1 MGSGKEENGTIEI
14 KIKDWKKRVGII
26 ILKICTQDSS
36 IIKRQLLCK
45 IKLPF
50 ILFSK
55 MFSGISALSIFINCF
70 YLLVIINI

>member
-14 KIKDWKKRVGII
+14 KIKDWKKRVEII
-26 ILKICTQDSS
+26 TLKICTQDSS

-50 ILFSK
+50 F
-55 MFSGISALSIFINCF
+55 F
-70 YLLVIINI
+70 YLAKCFLELVHCLYLLTVFIYWLL